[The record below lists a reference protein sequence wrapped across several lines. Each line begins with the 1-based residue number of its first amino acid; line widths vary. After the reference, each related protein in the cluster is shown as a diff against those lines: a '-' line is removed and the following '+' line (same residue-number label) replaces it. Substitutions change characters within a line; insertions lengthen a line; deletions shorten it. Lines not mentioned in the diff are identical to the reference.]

1 MNTILFSYVPIQY
14 LNGWSSTLDIAHKL
28 TILILNHLKSE
39 LQKFGIQMFLV
50 LKWSIF
56 VKYRLE
62 IKQFQENV
70 FLYTKHSNS
79 EPIQNPNVLELRF
92 RMVWLSN
99 HHLKTEKF
107 KMATLA

>member
-62 IKQFQENV
+62 TKQFQENV

-79 EPIQNPNVLELRF
+79 EPIQNPNVLEFRL

-99 HHLKTEKF
+99 HHSKTEKF